1 MLKKLYGFITQ
12 NPPQTYVHLKR
23 NSMIS
28 EFYSQQKRTVL
39 LKSCREILQ
48 LWINSESHK
57 SVWRD
62 ELIKCEK
69 KVTEIFTNY
78 FVCSAGSGVGGLLL
92 VLRKSVF
99 STIVELLTV
108 FGFFHGLRWTS
119 QSDDTV
125 VRVSVIQY
133 INQSSVWWKINSVLQ
148 RVLSPTSLSHTH
160 SVESVSTSRCQCH
173 FVSAALALDSV
184 SAGRHTHP
192 VSVGTQ
198 PVTIHI
204 PGDNS
209 EGKPIARPCDSTP
222 KQPW

>member
-1 MLKKLYGFITQ
+1 
-12 NPPQTYVHLKR
+12 
-23 NSMIS
+23 MIS
-28 EFYSQQKRTVL
+28 EFFSQQKRTVL

-48 LWINSESHK
+48 LWINNESYK
-57 SVWRD
+57 SVWRA

-69 KVTEIFTNY
+69 KGNRKFYKLFCVLCGEWCWGLGNCCLYLGNQY
-78 FVCSAGSGVGGLLL
+78 FLFC
-92 VLRKSVF
+92 
-99 STIVELLTV
+99 
-108 FGFFHGLRWTS
+108 FFHGLHWTS

-133 INQSSVWWKINSVLQ
+133 INKSSVWWKIYSVLQ

-173 FVSAALALDSV
+173 FVSAALALDSI

-209 EGKPIARPCDSTP
+209 KGKPIACLCDSTP